1 MQKPHSSSAR
11 GAIILSM
18 CIFSTIGLL
27 RRYINLPSGTIA
39 LSRAFI
45 GSVFLLLLLLI
56 RRRKPDFTALRKNAL
71 PLLLS
76 GAALGFNWIALFE
89 SYRYTT
95 VATATLCYY
104 TAPILVILFSPLLF
118 GERLTKRK
126 CLCVLSAI
134 VGIVLVSGVLQTG
147 LSSLSELE
155 GVLWGLGAAV
165 LYATVVVL
173 NKKTAGV
180 DTMSRT
186 ICQLIISAVM
196 LTVYTLFTEFPL
208 SAPPTTQELWLL
220 AVAGILHTGIA
231 YALYFGAIG
240 NLTAQ
245 TAALYSYL
253 DPILAIILSA
263 VLLHE
268 PMELTAILG
277 AVLILGAAI
286 IADYPKKD
294 PA

>member
-118 GERLTKRK
+118 GERLTTRK
-126 CLCVLSAI
+126 CLCVLSTI

-186 ICQLIISAVM
+186 ICQLIISAAM

-231 YALYFGAIG
+231 YALYFSAIG